1 MTTLFALLI
10 FLAQRNPAR
19 VMELDLAQGIL
30 DFNVIRSLST
40 AESTKELEA
49 RYRRIPIP
57 DSVEKLVF
65 ACKRQDLAPG
75 TASDN
80 LLLAALPQT
89 PIEFRVAY
97 MLTYEHTPSDEWIG
111 TIGDGSWCRRAADAI
126 LRQKRVT
133 REFLIQGY
141 LAFSFAHLDQYIAFQ
156 QSRVCTVLRQQC
168 SSLMVTLPAEV
179 RDNVC
184 IECDLAKD
192 EE

>member
-1 MTTLFALLI
+1 M
-10 FLAQRNPAR
+10 Q
-19 VMELDLAQGIL
+19 LDLAQGLL
-30 DFNVIRSLST
+30 DFNVIRRLST
-40 AESTKELEA
+40 AESTKELES

-75 TASDN
+75 RDSDN

-89 PIEFRVAY
+89 LIEFRVAY
-97 MLTYEHTPSDEWIG
+97 MLTSLNTPSDEWVSAVG
-111 TIGDGSWCRRAADAI
+111 GGDWIRRAADAI

-133 REFLIQGY
+133 RGFLVQGY
-141 LAFSFAHLDQYIAFQ
+141 LGYSFAHLDRDIAFQ

-168 SSLMVTLPAEV
+168 SGIMARLPAEV
-179 RDNVC
+179 RETVC
-184 IECDLAKD
+184 IDCALARD